1 MIRIT
6 GGEAVTRRRSFCSR
20 KQLWL
25 SQHLEPF
32 REVKPFLLFIW
43 PQSLARPSNVLMHHL
58 LWFRIIP
65 ERPLGG
71 SRIEEEVYGKLLWFD
86 HAKGFLS
93 LLHLLVQVE
102 RGRTVVVVVVAAAVA
117 VFWVGLF

>member
-6 GGEAVTRRRSFCSR
+6 GGE
-20 KQLWL
+20 
-25 SQHLEPF
+25 HLEPF

-43 PQSLARPSNVLMHHL
+43 PRSLARPSVLLHLL

-71 SRIEEEVYGKLLWFD
+71 SRIEEEVYGKLFWFD
-86 HAKGFLS
+86 HAKGLLS

-102 RGRTVVVVVVAAAVA
+102 RGRTVVVVVVAAAV
-117 VFWVGLF
+117 FWVGLF